1 MPVDS
6 TKAMPSS
13 TSRSDVR
20 GRPVRPCPAGG
31 RGRISGSTSA
41 HSSSLISRDGGED
54 TDDDMPPQP
63 PPTLTRSRTD
73 TPIRTRRHLQRLL
86 KALAHVQDVG
96 TGADPTFAPRC
107 APVVAAVA
115 AVAARA
121 GGCPGR
127 WARPGGPSDAR
138 VLAALA
144 LLTLQAVRP
153 AVEADSRRLG
163 ELAGVSR
170 ETARRA
176 LGRLTA
182 EGRIAQTAEGWIAQT
197 AAAPGIHAARW
208 RLAPPAAAGP
218 PPPAHT

>member
-20 GRPVRPCPAGG
+20 GRPVRPCTAGG

-86 KALAHVQDVG
+86 SQQSRPDQHPRRSGLWLTTLPTPLGQGRGKVRIGALSCGDPDRCPLPASAGCSAAPTCGGGVFLLPRSKRPRGSAADE
-96 TGADPTFAPRC
+96 TTALGAVPQPLHSDI
-107 APVVAAVA
+107 
-115 AVAARA
+115 
-121 GGCPGR
+121 
-127 WARPGGPSDAR
+127 RPG
-138 VLAALA
+138 
-144 LLTLQAVRP
+144 Q
-153 AVEADSRRLG
+153 ELG
-163 ELAGVSR
+163 
-170 ETARRA
+170 
-176 LGRLTA
+176 
-182 EGRIAQTAEGWIAQT
+182 
-197 AAAPGIHAARW
+197 
-208 RLAPPAAAGP
+208 
-218 PPPAHT
+218 

>member
-20 GRPVRPCPAGG
+20 GRPVRPCTAGG

-86 KALAHVQDVG
+86 
-96 TGADPTFAPRC
+96 
-107 APVVAAVA
+107 
-115 AVAARA
+115 
-121 GGCPGR
+121 
-127 WARPGGPSDAR
+127 RPPPLNG
-138 VLAALA
+138 V
-144 LLTLQAVRP
+144 
-153 AVEADSRRLG
+153 AVEQMPRLVAGDPVEQRRG
-163 ELAGVSR
+163 
-170 ETARRA
+170 
-176 LGRLTA
+176 
-182 EGRIAQTAEGWIAQT
+182 
-197 AAAPGIHAARW
+197 
-208 RLAPPAAAGP
+208 
-218 PPPAHT
+218 